1 MSATV
6 SRSRYHRQRSRS
18 GPVHV
23 TVFSSC
29 RVSARS
35 AEPEPGLW
43 RFGECRVGCIAASSV
58 VQPACAG
65 VPAAD
70 PAGAP
75 SRLVPPSEAAREP
88 TTQDG
93 LQVTHGT
100 PTGTGSA
107 PLPAATALQTEIW
120 RRGTPV
126 AGTGGAGCERERR
139 LGPTGAGGGRWR
151 SGVAGRSVGAQSS
164 ADVSG

>member
-6 SRSRYHRQRSRS
+6 SRSRYHRHRSRS
-18 GPVHV
+18 GPVHE

-29 RVSARS
+29 RLLTRS

-43 RFGECRVGCIAASSV
+43 LVGECWVACIAASSV

-65 VPAAD
+65 LLAAD

-75 SRLVPPSEAAREP
+75 SRLVPPSEAARGP

-93 LQVTHGT
+93 LQVTHRT

-107 PLPAATALQTEIW
+107 PLPAATAPQTATQRCRPRAS
-120 RRGTPV
+120 RR
-126 AGTGGAGCERERR
+126 
-139 LGPTGAGGGRWR
+139 
-151 SGVAGRSVGAQSS
+151 
-164 ADVSG
+164 